1 MHHRLMVGAMLVL
14 GACAKPYAA
23 PASVRT
29 EAAPDDTFNCVKKEL
44 AALGYKQSSI
54 DVDEHRINAGKIDLT
69 SRRPD
74 TQFRRIIDKLEVEVS
89 PQSDGQT
96 SLNVKARTFA
106 EYTTHRGPTE
116 VEEKPSAA
124 VQESTKQLLERCR
137 G

>member
-1 MHHRLMVGAMLVL
+1 MHNRLMVGAMLVL
-14 GACAKPYAA
+14 AACSQPYAA

-29 EAAPDDTFNCVKKEL
+29 AAGPDDTFACVRKQI

-54 DVDEHRINAGKIDLT
+54 DVDEHRITANKIDLT

-74 TQFRRIIDKLEVEVS
+74 TQFRRIIDKIEVDVS

-96 SLNVKARTFA
+96 SLDVKARTFA

-124 VQESTKQLLERCR
+124 VQESTKQLLDRCR

>member
-1 MHHRLMVGAMLVL
+1 MHYRLMAGAMLVL

-23 PASVRT
+23 PASVST
-29 EAAPDDTFNCVKKEL
+29 AAGPDESFACIKKEL
-44 AALGYKQSSI
+44 AAMGYKQSSV
-54 DVDEHRINAGKIDLT
+54 DVDEHRVNASKIDLE

-74 TQFRRIIDKLEVEVS
+74 TQFRRMVDKLEVDIS
-89 PQSDGQT
+89 PEANGQT
-96 SLNVKARTFA
+96 GINVKARTFA
-106 EYTTHRGPTE
+106 EYTTQRGPTE